1 MNINEMRKL
10 AGINEASVNI
20 SLNGTNSQEIKDL
33 MGIFQSDSKPSMP
46 PIGISSDPKPPMGLD
61 LPDIKPPLGPAL
73 PPALPGLDGPMPPSP
88 PPKLDLDDD
97 PFGLDLDDGPST
109 CSSCGGIHGDEP
121 CGESEGDWD
130 NSPDETYQDDDF
142 LRKNMSGGPKNKPN
156 DIRVKD
162 PAVGNESK
170 FKKELWKA
178 LNEKYFT
185 EFDGREE
192 GSRKAYPNEEQTF
205 SGRSDR
211 TYFIV
216 PNEDDYMD
224 IQDDSR
230 FAGDIEVPNENA
242 DIMALPNSKFR
253 KLKMMYGNKILDL
266 GTDYDEAVER
276 EEKKAKRRHLANIS
290 RTKAGGSAGRRME
303 GADEN
308 LETVELELKDLMSK
322 AGARIG
328 FLVRPVG
335 GKAHKDYEP
344 VPVYSRRDDPVKE
357 FLKVNSDW
365 DESEIS
371 GMAPEENSE
380 GMQSTREKELKGK
393 QHNLPAHLKKPIED
407 APEDQVNG
415 SLYDEEM
422 GDIRRLSGLD

>member
-1 MNINEMRKL
+1 MRKL
-10 AGINEASVNI
+10 AGLNEASVNI

-61 LPDIKPPLGPAL
+61 LPDIKPPSGPAL
-73 PPALPGLDGPMPPSP
+73 PPSLPGLDGPMPPSP

-130 NSPDETYQDDDF
+130 NSPDEKYQDDDF

-162 PAVGNESK
+162 PAVGNESAL
-170 FKKELWKA
+170 KKALWNA
-178 LNEKYFT
+178 LNEKYSPAF
-185 EFDGREE
+185 
-192 GSRKAYPNEEQTF
+192 EEQTF

-290 RTKAGGSAGRRME
+290 RTKAGGSAGKR
-303 GADEN
+303 
-308 LETVELELKDLMSK
+308 
-322 AGARIG
+322 
-328 FLVRPVG
+328 
-335 GKAHKDYEP
+335 
-344 VPVYSRRDDPVKE
+344 
-357 FLKVNSDW
+357 
-365 DESEIS
+365 
-371 GMAPEENSE
+371 SE

-422 GDIRRLSGLD
+422 DDIRKLSGLQSGL